1 MTQFFRSK
9 IYLFAFSLCTISTIS
24 AQTFTI
30 KGVVR
35 DAKTAEV
42 VTFANVFIA
51 NTTKGTS
58 TNENGEYTLSKIPFG
73 TVIVSVSMVGYAPA
87 RQTIRGETDATKE
100 IDFTISPNEQE
111 LNEVKVSANRDKTWE
126 KQFQRFSK
134 AILGESPLAKAC
146 SFKNS

>member
-1 MTQFFRSK
+1 MTQFFRFNVF
-9 IYLFAFSLCTISTIS
+9 IILFFSLATFASS

-42 VTFANVFIA
+42 VPFANVFIA

-58 TNENGEYTLSKIPFG
+58 TNERGEYTLSKIPFG

-87 RQTIRGETDATKE
+87 RQTIRGENDTMKE

-111 LNEVKVSANRDKTWE
+111 LSEVKVSASRDKTWE
-126 KQFQRFSK
+126 KQFQRF
-134 AILGESPLAKAC
+134 L
-146 SFKNS
+146 